1 MSNNSRD
8 ETEVQRVANEIR
20 RYLSAHPDGV
30 DTAEGIAKWWLPR
43 QRLEESAFLVRQ
55 ALDYLVAESV
65 IERKVNRSGE
75 YLYFRVKPSHRS
87 EQ

>member
-8 ETEVQRVANEIR
+8 ETEVIRVANEIK
-20 RYLSAHPDGV
+20 RYLGVHPEGA

-55 ALDYLVAESV
+55 ALDYLVAESL
-65 IERKVNRSGE
+65 IERKANRSGGH
-75 YLYFRVKPSHRS
+75 LYFRVKPSRKG

>member
-8 ETEVQRVANEIR
+8 ETEMMRVANEIK
-20 RYLSAHPDGV
+20 RYLDAHPEGV

-65 IERKVNRSGE
+65 IKRKANRSGGH
-75 YLYFRVKPSHRS
+75 LYCRVRQSHKG